1 MREAPSEL
9 AVVNDQP
16 LATVVPAESSDEEG
30 VQPPVPQPPPVDAGV
45 SDAQRRY
52 NTRGTRGTYNRY
64 GEDYVT
70 GHRPH
75 RTNRVDGVH
84 VTRHHYMFNP

>member
-1 MREAPSEL
+1 MNE
-9 AVVNDQP
+9 QP
-16 LATVVPAESSDEEG
+16 LATVVPAESSDEES
-30 VQPPVPQPPPVDAGV
+30 VEPPVPPQPPPVDTGV

-70 GHRPH
+70 GHRSTGTVLTP
-75 RTNRVDGVH
+75 V
-84 VTRHHYMFNP
+84 